1 MSALAAAGRTV
12 LGLFVDDGWSA
23 LAIGALL
30 AALLALKSNE
40 WIEGPELQAALVA
53 GTILILLE
61 SVARGAR
68 TGNRR

>member
-30 AALLALKSNE
+30 AALLALKSSE
-40 WIEGPELQAALVA
+40 WIEGAELQAALVA

-61 SVARGAR
+61 SVLRAAR
-68 TGNRR
+68 TGNRS